1 MEQHKKSLE
10 NLDISGV
17 QNISKDISGAAL
29 GELSLKNLDKNLQI
43 LKEVGVAEICKAT
56 KIASKNIHSILEKR
70 YESLSRVHARGFIQ
84 ILEREYKIDLSA
96 WMKEFDKVCVFKEG
110 VSEEKNQ
117 ETDPEETAK
126 KPLKVELDY
135 SINQANTSLSKK
147 SSKWKPFVLVIGV
160 IVIVLAVVIIQNS
173 SSLKEEKERESAIK
187 SGTKKSS
194 FDDANLAEENKPEPT
209 PKLEEKPKE
218 QDKQEKPKE
227 QDKQE
232 KPKEQDK
239 QEKEAIKEYP
249 NTIYIIPKRDIW
261 VEVIDLNEKK
271 NSFQKVFKKSYS
283 LETKNHRLLLRFG
296 HGHLSLKNNHQEQN
310 YNDSKTRR
318 FLYEPAK
325 GLTLINEAQYKE
337 LQQ

>member
-10 NLDISGV
+10 NLDLSGV

-29 GELSLKNLDKNLQI
+29 EELSLKNLDKNLQI
-43 LKEVGVAEICKAT
+43 LKEVGVTEICRAT

-84 ILEREYKIDLSA
+84 ILEREYKMDLSA

-110 VSEEKNQ
+110 VSKEKNQ

-147 SSKWKPFVLVIGV
+147 SSKWKPFVLVLGV
-160 IVIVLAVVIIQNS
+160 VVIILVVVIIQNS
-173 SSLKEEKERESAIK
+173 SSLKEEREQESTIK
-187 SGTKKSS
+187 PDTKKNS
-194 FDDANLAEENKPEPT
+194 FNEVSPTEENKLEPT
-209 PKLEEKPKE
+209 PKLEAKHKE
-218 QDKQEKPKE
+218 QDKQG
-227 QDKQE
+227 
-232 KPKEQDK
+232 
-239 QEKEAIKEYP
+239 KEAIKEDP
-249 NTIYIIPKRDIW
+249 NTIYIIPKKDIW
-261 VEVIDLNEKK
+261 VEVIDLDEKK
-271 NSFQKVFKKSYS
+271 NSFQKVFKKNYS

-296 HGHLSLKNNHQEQN
+296 HGHLSLKNNHQEQD

-318 FLYEPAK
+318 FLYEPNK

>member
-29 GELSLKNLDKNLQI
+29 EELSLKNLDKNLQI

-84 ILEREYKIDLSA
+84 ILEREYKMDLSA
-96 WMKEFDKVCVFKEG
+96 WMKEFNKACVFKEG

-147 SSKWKPFVLVIGV
+147 SSKWKPFVLVLGV
-160 IVIVLAVVIIQNS
+160 VVIVLAVVIIQNS
-173 SSLKEEKERESAIK
+173 SSLKEERERESAIK
-187 SGTKKSS
+187 SGTKKNS
-194 FDDANLAEENKPEPT
+194 FNDANLIEENKPEPT

-218 QDKQEKPKE
+218 QDKQEK
-227 QDKQE
+227 
-232 KPKEQDK
+232 
-239 QEKEAIKEYP
+239 EAIKEDP

-261 VEVIDLNEKK
+261 VEVIDLDEKK

-310 YNDSKTRR
+310 YNDNKTRR

>member
-1 MEQHKKSLE
+1 MEQNKKSLE
-10 NLDISGV
+10 NLDLSDV

-29 GELSLKNLDKNLQI
+29 EELSLKNLDKNLQI

-96 WMKEFDKVCVFKEG
+96 WVKEFDKAYTFKEG
-110 VSEEKNQ
+110 VSEEQNQ
-117 ETDPEETAK
+117 ETSPEETAK

-147 SSKWKPFVLVIGV
+147 SSKWKPFVLVLGV
-160 IVIVLAVVIIQNS
+160 VVIILAVVIIQNS
-173 SSLKEEKERESAIK
+173 SSLKEERGQESAIK

-194 FDDANLAEENKPEPT
+194 FNKANPTEENKPELT
-209 PKLEEKPKE
+209 PKLEEKL
-218 QDKQEKPKE
+218 
-227 QDKQE
+227 
-232 KPKEQDK
+232 KEQDK
-239 QEKEAIKEYP
+239 QEKEAIKEDP

-261 VEVIDLNEKK
+261 VEVIDLDEKK
-271 NSFQKVFKKSYS
+271 NSFQKVFKKNYS

-296 HGHLSLKNNHQEQN
+296 HGHLSLKNNHQEQE
-310 YNDSKTRR
+310 YNDGKTKR
-318 FLYEPAK
+318 FLYEPNK

>member
-1 MEQHKKSLE
+1 MEQNKKSLE
-10 NLDISGV
+10 NLDLSDV

-29 GELSLKNLDKNLQI
+29 EELSLKNLDKNLQI

-96 WMKEFDKVCVFKEG
+96 WMKEFDKACAFKEG
-110 VSEEKNQ
+110 VSEEQNQ
-117 ETDPEETAK
+117 ETDPEEKTK
-126 KPLKVELDY
+126 NPLKVEIDY

-147 SSKWKPFVLVIGV
+147 SSKWKPFVLVLGV
-160 IVIVLAVVIIQNS
+160 VVIILAVVIIQNS
-173 SSLKEEKERESAIK
+173 SSLKEERGQESAIK

-194 FDDANLAEENKPEPT
+194 FNKANPTEENKLEPT

-218 QDKQEKPKE
+218 QDKQEK
-227 QDKQE
+227 
-232 KPKEQDK
+232 
-239 QEKEAIKEYP
+239 EAIKEDP
-249 NTIYIIPKRDIW
+249 NTIYIIPKKDVW
-261 VEVIDLNEKK
+261 VEVIDLDEKK
-271 NSFQKVFKKSYS
+271 NSFQKVFKKNYS

-296 HGHLSLKNNHQEQN
+296 HGHLSLKNNHQEQE
-310 YNDSKTRR
+310 YNDGKTKR
-318 FLYEPAK
+318 FLYEPNK

>member
-1 MEQHKKSLE
+1 MEQNKKSLE
-10 NLDISGV
+10 NLDLSGV

-29 GELSLKNLDKNLQI
+29 EELSLKNLDKNLQI
-43 LKEVGVAEICKAT
+43 LKEVGVTEICKAT

-218 QDKQEKPKE
+218 QDKQEK
-227 QDKQE
+227 
-232 KPKEQDK
+232 
-239 QEKEAIKEYP
+239 EAIKENP
-249 NTIYIIPKRDIW
+249 NTIYIIPKKDIW
-261 VEVIDLNEKK
+261 VEVIDLDEKK
-271 NSFQKVFKKSYS
+271 NSFQKVFKKNYF

-296 HGHLSLKNNHQEQN
+296 HGHLSLKSNHQKQD

-318 FLYEPAK
+318 FLYEPNK

>member
-17 QNISKDISGAAL
+17 QNISKDISGVAL
-29 GELSLKNLDKNLQI
+29 EELSLKNLDKNLQI
-43 LKEVGVAEICKAT
+43 LKEVGVTEICKAT

-218 QDKQEKPKE
+218 QDKQ
-227 QDKQE
+227 KQ
-232 KPKEQDK
+232 
-239 QEKEAIKEYP
+239 EAIKENP
-249 NTIYIIPKRDIW
+249 NTIYIIPKKDIW
-261 VEVIDLNEKK
+261 VEVIDLDEKK

>member
-29 GELSLKNLDKNLQI
+29 EELSLKNLDKNLQI
-43 LKEVGVAEICKAT
+43 LKEVGVTEICKAT

-84 ILEREYKIDLSA
+84 ILEREYKMDLSA

-110 VSEEKNQ
+110 VSEEQNQ
-117 ETDPEETAK
+117 ETNPEETAK

-147 SSKWKPFVLVIGV
+147 TSKWKPFVLVVGV

-173 SSLKEEKERESAIK
+173 SSLKEERERESAIK
-187 SGTKKSS
+187 SGTKKNS
-194 FDDANLAEENKPEPT
+194 FNDANLIEENKLEPT
-209 PKLEEKPKE
+209 PKLE
-218 QDKQEKPKE
+218 
-227 QDKQE
+227 E

-261 VEVIDLNEKK
+261 VEVIDLDEKK

>member
-1 MEQHKKSLE
+1 MEQNKKSLE
-10 NLDISGV
+10 NLDLSDV

-29 GELSLKNLDKNLQI
+29 EELSLKNLDKNLQI

-56 KIASKNIHSILEKR
+56 RIASKNIHSILEKR

-96 WMKEFDKVCVFKEG
+96 WMKEFDKACAFKEG
-110 VSEEKNQ
+110 VSEEQNQ
-117 ETDPEETAK
+117 ETSPEETAK

-147 SSKWKPFVLVIGV
+147 SSKWKPFVLVLGV
-160 IVIVLAVVIIQNS
+160 VVIILAVVIIQNS
-173 SSLKEEKERESAIK
+173 SSLKEERGQEGAIK
-187 SGTKKSS
+187 SGTKKNS
-194 FDDANLAEENKPEPT
+194 FNKVNPTEENKPEPT
-209 PKLEEKPKE
+209 PKPE
-218 QDKQEKPKE
+218 
-227 QDKQE
+227 E

-239 QEKEAIKEYP
+239 QEKEAIKEDP
-249 NTIYIIPKRDIW
+249 NTIYIIPKKDVW
-261 VEVIDLNEKK
+261 VEVVDLDEKK
-271 NSFQKVFKKSYS
+271 NSFQKVFKKNYS

-296 HGHLSLKNNHQEQN
+296 HGHLSLKNNHQEQE
-310 YNDSKTRR
+310 YNDGKTRR
-318 FLYEPAK
+318 FLYEPNK

>member
-10 NLDISGV
+10 NLDLSDV

-29 GELSLKNLDKNLQI
+29 EELSLKNLDKNLQI

-96 WMKEFDKVCVFKEG
+96 WMKEFDKVCVFKES

-147 SSKWKPFVLVIGV
+147 SSKWKPFVLVLGV

-173 SSLKEEKERESAIK
+173 SSLKEERGQESAIK
-187 SGTKKSS
+187 SGTKNS
-194 FDDANLAEENKPEPT
+194 FSNDANLAEENKPETT
-209 PKLEEKPKE
+209 PKLEEK
-218 QDKQEKPKE
+218 QT
-227 QDKQE
+227 
-232 KPKEQDK
+232 EQDK
-239 QEKEAIKEYP
+239 QEKEAIKEDP

-261 VEVIDLNEKK
+261 VEVIDLDEKK

-296 HGHLSLKNNHQEQN
+296 HGHLSLKNNHQEQE
-310 YNDSKTRR
+310 YNDGKTKR
-318 FLYEPAK
+318 FLYEPTK

>member
-1 MEQHKKSLE
+1 MEQNKKSLE
-10 NLDISGV
+10 NLDLSDV
-17 QNISKDISGAAL
+17 QNISKDISGVAL
-29 GELSLKNLDKNLQI
+29 EELSLKNLDKNLQI

-110 VSEEKNQ
+110 VGEEKNQ
-117 ETDPEETAK
+117 ETNPEETAK

-147 SSKWKPFVLVIGV
+147 SSKWKPFILVLGVVVIILV
-160 IVIVLAVVIIQNS
+160 VVIIQNS
-173 SSLKEEKERESAIK
+173 SSLKEERGQESAIK
-187 SGTKKSS
+187 SGTKKN
-194 FDDANLAEENKPEPT
+194 FFNKANPTEENKPELM
-209 PKLEEKPKE
+209 PKLEEKPT
-218 QDKQEKPKE
+218 
-227 QDKQE
+227 
-232 KPKEQDK
+232 EQDK
-239 QEKEAIKEYP
+239 QEKEAIKEDP
-249 NTIYIIPKRDIW
+249 NTIYIIPKKDIW
-261 VEVIDLNEKK
+261 VEVVDLDEKK
-271 NSFQKVFKKSYS
+271 NSFQKVFKKNYS

-296 HGHLSLKNNHQEQN
+296 HGHLSLKNNHQEQD

-318 FLYEPAK
+318 FLYEPNK

>member
-1 MEQHKKSLE
+1 MEQNKKSLE
-10 NLDISGV
+10 NLDLSDI

-29 GELSLKNLDKNLQI
+29 EELSLKNLDKNLQI
-43 LKEVGVAEICKAT
+43 LREIGVAEICKAT

-70 YESLSRVHARGFIQ
+70 YESLSKVHARGFIQ

-110 VSEEKNQ
+110 VGEEKNQ
-117 ETDPEETAK
+117 ETNPEETAK

-147 SSKWKPFVLVIGV
+147 SSKWKPFVLVLG
-160 IVIVLAVVIIQNS
+160 VVIIILVVVIVQNS
-173 SSLKEEKERESAIK
+173 SSLKEEREQESAIK

-194 FDDANLAEENKPEPT
+194 FNKANPTEENKSEPT
-209 PKLEEKPKE
+209 PKLEEKL
-218 QDKQEKPKE
+218 
-227 QDKQE
+227 
-232 KPKEQDK
+232 KEQDK
-239 QEKEAIKEYP
+239 QEKEAIKENP

-261 VEVIDLNEKK
+261 VEVIDLDEKK
-271 NSFQKVFKKSYS
+271 NSFQKVFKKNYS

-296 HGHLSLKNNHQEQN
+296 HGHLNLKNNHQEQE

-318 FLYEPAK
+318 FLYEPNK

>member
-10 NLDISGV
+10 NLDLSGV

-29 GELSLKNLDKNLQI
+29 EELSLKNLDKNLQI
-43 LKEVGVAEICKAT
+43 LKEVGATEICKAT

-84 ILEREYKIDLSA
+84 ILEREYKMDLSA

-147 SSKWKPFVLVIGV
+147 TSKWKPFVLVLGV
-160 IVIVLAVVIIQNS
+160 VVIVLAVVIIQNS
-173 SSLKEEKERESAIK
+173 SSLKEERERESAIK

-218 QDKQEKPKE
+218 QDKQEK
-227 QDKQE
+227 
-232 KPKEQDK
+232 
-239 QEKEAIKEYP
+239 EAIKEDP

-261 VEVIDLNEKK
+261 VEVVDLDEKK

>member
-1 MEQHKKSLE
+1 MEQNKKSLE
-10 NLDISGV
+10 NLDLSDV
-17 QNISKDISGAAL
+17 QNTSKDISGAAL
-29 GELSLKNLDKNLQI
+29 EELSLKNLDKNLQI

-56 KIASKNIHSILEKR
+56 RIASKNIHSILEKR

-117 ETDPEETAK
+117 ETSHEETAK

-147 SSKWKPFVLVIGV
+147 SSKWKPFVIVLGV
-160 IVIVLAVVIIQNS
+160 IVIILVVVIIQNS
-173 SSLKEEKERESAIK
+173 SSLKEERGQESAIK
-187 SGTKKSS
+187 SGTKNT
-194 FDDANLAEENKPEPT
+194 FNEANPTEENKPETT
-209 PKLEEKPKE
+209 PKLEEKHKE
-218 QDKQEKPKE
+218 QDKPEKK
-227 QDKQE
+227 
-232 KPKEQDK
+232 
-239 QEKEAIKEYP
+239 AIKENP
-249 NTIYIIPKRDIW
+249 NTIYIIPKKDVW
-261 VEVIDLNEKK
+261 VEVVDLDEKK
-271 NSFQKVFKKSYS
+271 NSFQKVFKKNYP

-296 HGHLSLKNNHQEQN
+296 HGHLSLKNNHQEQD

-318 FLYEPAK
+318 FLYEPNK

-337 LQQ
+337 FQQ

>member
-1 MEQHKKSLE
+1 MEQNKKSLE
-10 NLDISGV
+10 NLDLSDV
-17 QNISKDISGAAL
+17 QNISKDISGAEL
-29 GELSLKNLDKNLQI
+29 EELSLKNLDKNLQI
-43 LKEVGVAEICKAT
+43 LKEVGVVEICKAT

-70 YESLSRVHARGFIQ
+70 YEFLSRVHARGFIQ

-218 QDKQEKPKE
+218 QDKQEK
-227 QDKQE
+227 
-232 KPKEQDK
+232 
-239 QEKEAIKEYP
+239 EAIKENP
-249 NTIYIIPKRDIW
+249 NTIYIIPKKDIW
-261 VEVIDLNEKK
+261 VEVIDLDEKK
-271 NSFQKVFKKSYS
+271 NSFQKVFKKNYS

-296 HGHLSLKNNHQEQN
+296 HGHLSLKNNHQEQE

-318 FLYEPAK
+318 FLYEPNK

>member
-29 GELSLKNLDKNLQI
+29 EELSLKNLDKNLQI
-43 LKEVGVAEICKAT
+43 LKEVGVTEICKAT

-147 SSKWKPFVLVIGV
+147 SSKWKPFVLILGV

-187 SGTKKSS
+187 SGTKKNS
-194 FDDANLAEENKPEPT
+194 FNDANLAEENKLEPT
-209 PKLEEKPKE
+209 PKLE
-218 QDKQEKPKE
+218 
-227 QDKQE
+227 E

-261 VEVIDLNEKK
+261 VEVIDLDEKK

>member
-29 GELSLKNLDKNLQI
+29 EELSLKNLDKNLQI
-43 LKEVGVAEICKAT
+43 LKEVGVTEICKAT

-147 SSKWKPFVLVIGV
+147 SSKWKPFVLVLGV

-173 SSLKEEKERESAIK
+173 SSLKEERERESAIK

-218 QDKQEKPKE
+218 QDKQEK
-227 QDKQE
+227 
-232 KPKEQDK
+232 
-239 QEKEAIKEYP
+239 EAIKEDP

-261 VEVIDLNEKK
+261 VEVIDLDEKK
-271 NSFQKVFKKSYS
+271 NSFQKVFKKNYP

-296 HGHLSLKNNHQEQN
+296 HGHLSLKSNHQKQD

-318 FLYEPAK
+318 FLYEPNK
-325 GLTLINEAQYKE
+325 GLTLINEVQYKE

>member
-1 MEQHKKSLE
+1 MEQNKKSLE
-10 NLDISGV
+10 NLDLSDV

-29 GELSLKNLDKNLQI
+29 EELSLKNLDKNLQI

-96 WMKEFDKVCVFKEG
+96 WMKEFDKACAFKEG
-110 VSEEKNQ
+110 VSEEQNQ
-117 ETDPEETAK
+117 ETDPEEKTK
-126 KPLKVELDY
+126 NPLKVEIDY

-147 SSKWKPFVLVIGV
+147 SSKWKPFVLVLGV
-160 IVIVLAVVIIQNS
+160 VVIILAVVIIQNS
-173 SSLKEEKERESAIK
+173 SSLKEERGQESAIK

-194 FDDANLAEENKPEPT
+194 FNKVNPTEENKPEPT
-209 PKLEEKPKE
+209 PKLEEKPT
-218 QDKQEKPKE
+218 
-227 QDKQE
+227 
-232 KPKEQDK
+232 EQDK
-239 QEKEAIKEYP
+239 QEKEAIKEDP
-249 NTIYIIPKRDIW
+249 NTIYIIPKKDIW
-261 VEVIDLNEKK
+261 VEVIDLDEKK
-271 NSFQKVFKKSYS
+271 NSFQKVFKKNYS

-296 HGHLSLKNNHQEQN
+296 HGHLSLKNNHQEQE
-310 YNDSKTRR
+310 YNDGKTKR
-318 FLYEPAK
+318 FLYEPNK

>member
-1 MEQHKKSLE
+1 MEQNKKSLE
-10 NLDISGV
+10 NLDLSDV

-29 GELSLKNLDKNLQI
+29 EELSLKNLDKNLQI
-43 LKEVGVAEICKAT
+43 LKEVGAAEICKAT

-110 VSEEKNQ
+110 VGEEKNQ
-117 ETDPEETAK
+117 ETSPEETAK

-147 SSKWKPFVLVIGV
+147 SSKWKPFVIVLGV
-160 IVIVLAVVIIQNS
+160 IVIILVVVIIQNS
-173 SSLKEEKERESAIK
+173 SSLKEEREQESAIK
-187 SGTKKSS
+187 SGTKKNS
-194 FDDANLAEENKPEPT
+194 FNEANPTEENKPEPT

-218 QDKQEKPKE
+218 H
-227 QDKQE
+227 
-232 KPKEQDK
+232 DK
-239 QEKEAIKEYP
+239 QEKEAIKENP
-249 NTIYIIPKRDIW
+249 STIYIIPKKDVW
-261 VEVIDLNEKK
+261 VEVIDLDEKK
-271 NSFQKVFKKSYS
+271 NSFQKVFKKNYS

-296 HGHLSLKNNHQEQN
+296 HGHLSLKSNHQEQD

-318 FLYEPAK
+318 FLYEPNK
-325 GLTLINEAQYKE
+325 GLTLINEVQYKE

>member
-1 MEQHKKSLE
+1 MEQNKKSLE
-10 NLDISGV
+10 NLDLSDV

-29 GELSLKNLDKNLQI
+29 EELSLKNLDKNLQI

-173 SSLKEEKERESAIK
+173 SSLKEERGQENAIK
-187 SGTKKSS
+187 SGTKKNS
-194 FDDANLAEENKPEPT
+194 FNKANPIEENKPEPT
-209 PKLEEKPKE
+209 LKPEEKH
-218 QDKQEKPKE
+218 
-227 QDKQE
+227 
-232 KPKEQDK
+232 KEQDK
-239 QEKEAIKEYP
+239 QEKEAIKEDP

-261 VEVIDLNEKK
+261 VEVIDLDEKK
-271 NSFQKVFKKSYS
+271 NSFQKVFKKNYS

>member
-29 GELSLKNLDKNLQI
+29 EELSLKNLDKNLQI
-43 LKEVGVAEICKAT
+43 LKEVGVTEICKAT

-70 YESLSRVHARGFIQ
+70 YKSLSRVHARGFIQ

-96 WMKEFDKVCVFKEG
+96 WMKEFNKACAFKEG

-135 SINQANTSLSKK
+135 SINQTNTSLSKK

-218 QDKQEKPKE
+218 QDKQEK
-227 QDKQE
+227 
-232 KPKEQDK
+232 
-239 QEKEAIKEYP
+239 EAIKEDP

-261 VEVIDLNEKK
+261 VEVIDLDEKK

>member
-1 MEQHKKSLE
+1 MEQNKKSLE
-10 NLDISGV
+10 NLDLSDV

-29 GELSLKNLDKNLQI
+29 EELSLKNLDKNLQI

-70 YESLSRVHARGFIQ
+70 YESLSKVHARGFIQ

-96 WMKEFDKVCVFKEG
+96 WMKEFDKACTFKEG
-110 VSEEKNQ
+110 VSEEQNQ
-117 ETDPEETAK
+117 ETSPEETAK

-147 SSKWKPFVLVIGV
+147 SSKWKPFVLVLGV
-160 IVIVLAVVIIQNS
+160 VVIILAVVIIQNS
-173 SSLKEEKERESAIK
+173 SSLKEERGQESAIK
-187 SGTKKSS
+187 SGTKKS
-194 FDDANLAEENKPEPT
+194 FFNKANPTEENKPEPT
-209 PKLEEKPKE
+209 HKPE
-218 QDKQEKPKE
+218 
-227 QDKQE
+227 E

-239 QEKEAIKEYP
+239 QEKEAIKEDP
-249 NTIYIIPKRDIW
+249 NTIYIIPKKDIW
-261 VEVIDLNEKK
+261 VEVIDLDEKK
-271 NSFQKVFKKSYS
+271 NSFQKVFKKNYS

-296 HGHLSLKNNHQEQN
+296 HGHLILKNNHQEQD
-310 YNDSKTRR
+310 YNDGKTRR
-318 FLYEPAK
+318 FLYEPNK

>member
-10 NLDISGV
+10 NLDLSDV

-29 GELSLKNLDKNLQI
+29 EELSLKNLDKNLQI
-43 LKEVGVAEICKAT
+43 LREIGIQEIYKAT

-96 WMKEFDKVCVFKEG
+96 WMKEFDKACAFKEG
-110 VSEEKNQ
+110 VSEEQNQ
-117 ETDPEETAK
+117 ETDPEEKTK
-126 KPLKVELDY
+126 NPLKVEIDY
-135 SINQANTSLSKK
+135 SINQANIKLSKGL
-147 SSKWKPFVLVIGV
+147 SKWKPFVLVLGV
-160 IVIVLAVVIIQNS
+160 VVIVLAVVIIQNN
-173 SSLKEEKERESAIK
+173 SSLKEERGQESAIK
-187 SGTKKSS
+187 SGTKKNS
-194 FDDANLAEENKPEPT
+194 FNKANLAEENKLEPT
-209 PKLEEKPKE
+209 PKLEE
-218 QDKQEKPKE
+218 
-227 QDKQE
+227 KQE

-239 QEKEAIKEYP
+239 QEKEAIKEDP

-261 VEVIDLNEKK
+261 VEVIDLDEKK
-271 NSFQKVFKKSYS
+271 NSFQKVFKKNYS

-296 HGHLSLKNNHQEQN
+296 HGHLSLKNNHQEQE
-310 YNDSKTRR
+310 YNDGKTKR
-318 FLYEPAK
+318 FLYEPTK

>member
-1 MEQHKKSLE
+1 MEQNKKSLE
-10 NLDISGV
+10 NLDLSDV
-17 QNISKDISGAAL
+17 QNVSKDISGAAL
-29 GELSLKNLDKNLQI
+29 EELSLKNLDKNLQI

-96 WMKEFDKVCVFKEG
+96 WVKEFDKACTFKEG
-110 VSEEKNQ
+110 VSEEQNQ
-117 ETDPEETAK
+117 ETDPEEKTK
-126 KPLKVELDY
+126 NPLKVEIDY

-147 SSKWKPFVLVIGV
+147 SSKWKPFVLVLGV
-160 IVIVLAVVIIQNS
+160 VVIILAVVIIQNS
-173 SSLKEEKERESAIK
+173 SSLKEERGQESAIK

-194 FDDANLAEENKPEPT
+194 FNKVNPTEENKPEPT

-218 QDKQEKPKE
+218 QDKQEK
-227 QDKQE
+227 
-232 KPKEQDK
+232 
-239 QEKEAIKEYP
+239 EAIKEDP
-249 NTIYIIPKRDIW
+249 NTIYIIPKKDIW
-261 VEVIDLNEKK
+261 VEVVDLDEKK
-271 NSFQKVFKKSYS
+271 NSFQKVFKKNYS

-296 HGHLSLKNNHQEQN
+296 HGHLSLKNNHQEQE
-310 YNDSKTRR
+310 YNDGKTKR
-318 FLYEPAK
+318 FLYEPNK

>member
-1 MEQHKKSLE
+1 MEQNKKSLE
-10 NLDISGV
+10 NLDISDV

-29 GELSLKNLDKNLQI
+29 EELSLKNLDKNLQI
-43 LKEVGVAEICKAT
+43 LREVGVAEICKAT

-110 VSEEKNQ
+110 VGEEKNQ
-117 ETDPEETAK
+117 ETNPEETAK

-147 SSKWKPFVLVIGV
+147 SSKWKPFVLVLGV
-160 IVIVLAVVIIQNS
+160 VVIILVVVIIQNS
-173 SSLKEEKERESAIK
+173 SSLKEEREQESAIK
-187 SGTKKSS
+187 SGTKKNS
-194 FDDANLAEENKPEPT
+194 FNEANPTEENKLEPT

-218 QDKQEKPKE
+218 QDKQG
-227 QDKQE
+227 
-232 KPKEQDK
+232 
-239 QEKEAIKEYP
+239 KEAIKENP
-249 NTIYIIPKRDIW
+249 NTIYIIPKRDVW
-261 VEVIDLNEKK
+261 VEVIDLDEKK
-271 NSFQKVFKKSYS
+271 NSFQKVFKKNYS

-296 HGHLSLKNNHQEQN
+296 HGHLSLKNNHQEQD

-318 FLYEPAK
+318 FLYEPNK

>member
-29 GELSLKNLDKNLQI
+29 EELSLKNLDKNLQI
-43 LKEVGVAEICKAT
+43 LKEIGVAEICKAT

-187 SGTKKSS
+187 SGTKNT
-194 FDDANLAEENKPEPT
+194 FNEANPTEENKPETT
-209 PKLEEKPKE
+209 PKLEEKQTE
-218 QDKQEKPKE
+218 QDKQ
-227 QDKQE
+227 KQ
-232 KPKEQDK
+232 
-239 QEKEAIKEYP
+239 EAIKEYP

-261 VEVIDLNEKK
+261 VEVIDLDEKK

-325 GLTLINEAQYKE
+325 GLMLINEAQYKE

>member
-1 MEQHKKSLE
+1 MEQNKKSLE
-10 NLDISGV
+10 NLDLSDV

-29 GELSLKNLDKNLQI
+29 EELSLKNLDKNLQI

-96 WMKEFDKVCVFKEG
+96 WMKEFDKACAFKEG
-110 VSEEKNQ
+110 VSEEQNQ
-117 ETDPEETAK
+117 ETDPEEKTK
-126 KPLKVELDY
+126 NPLKVEIDY

-147 SSKWKPFVLVIGV
+147 SSKWKPFVVVLGV
-160 IVIVLAVVIIQNS
+160 VVIVLAVVIIQNS
-173 SSLKEEKERESAIK
+173 SSLKEERGQESAIK

-194 FDDANLAEENKPEPT
+194 FNKANPTEENKLEPT

-218 QDKQEKPKE
+218 QDR
-227 QDKQE
+227 
-232 KPKEQDK
+232 
-239 QEKEAIKEYP
+239 QEKEAIKEDP
-249 NTIYIIPKRDIW
+249 NTIYIIPKKDIW
-261 VEVIDLNEKK
+261 VEVIDLDEKK
-271 NSFQKVFKKSYS
+271 NSFQKVFKKNYS

-296 HGHLSLKNNHQEQN
+296 HGHLSLKNNHQEQE
-310 YNDSKTRR
+310 YNDGKTRR
-318 FLYEPAK
+318 FLYEPNK

>member
-10 NLDISGV
+10 NLDISDV

-29 GELSLKNLDKNLQI
+29 EELSLKNLDKNLQI
-43 LKEVGVAEICKAT
+43 LREIGVAEIYKAT
-56 KIASKNIHSILEKR
+56 KIASKNINYILEKR

-96 WMKEFDKVCVFKEG
+96 WMKEFDKAYAFKEG
-110 VSEEKNQ
+110 VGEEQNQ
-117 ETDPEETAK
+117 ETNPEETAK

-147 SSKWKPFVLVIGV
+147 SSKWKPFVIVLGV
-160 IVIVLAVVIIQNS
+160 IVIILVVVIIQNS
-173 SSLKEEKERESAIK
+173 SSLKEERGQESAIK

-194 FDDANLAEENKPEPT
+194 FNKANPTEENKPEPM

-218 QDKQEKPKE
+218 QNKR
-227 QDKQE
+227 
-232 KPKEQDK
+232 
-239 QEKEAIKEYP
+239 EKEAIKENP
-249 NTIYIIPKRDIW
+249 NTIYIIPKKDIW
-261 VEVIDLNEKK
+261 VEMIDLDEKK
-271 NSFQKVFKKSYS
+271 NSFQKVFKKNYS

-296 HGHLSLKNNHQEQN
+296 HGHFSLKNNHQEQE

-318 FLYEPAK
+318 FLYEPNK

-337 LQQ
+337 LQR

>member
-10 NLDISGV
+10 NLDLSGV

-29 GELSLKNLDKNLQI
+29 EELSLKNLDKNLQI
-43 LKEVGVAEICKAT
+43 LKEVGVIEICKAT

-96 WMKEFDKVCVFKEG
+96 WIKEFDKVCVFKEG

-160 IVIVLAVVIIQNS
+160 VVIVLAVVIVQNS

-218 QDKQEKPKE
+218 QDKQEK
-227 QDKQE
+227 
-232 KPKEQDK
+232 
-239 QEKEAIKEYP
+239 EAIKENP
-249 NTIYIIPKRDIW
+249 NTIYIIPKKDIW
-261 VEVIDLNEKK
+261 VEVIDLDEKK
-271 NSFQKVFKKSYS
+271 NSFQKVFKKNYS

>member
-1 MEQHKKSLE
+1 MEQNKKSLE
-10 NLDISGV
+10 NLDLSDV

-29 GELSLKNLDKNLQI
+29 EELSLKNLDKNLQI

-70 YESLSRVHARGFIQ
+70 YESLSKVHARGFIQ

-110 VSEEKNQ
+110 VGEEQKQ
-117 ETDPEETAK
+117 ETSPEETAK

-147 SSKWKPFVLVIGV
+147 SSKWKPFVIVLGV
-160 IVIVLAVVIIQNS
+160 IVIILVVVIIQNS
-173 SSLKEEKERESAIK
+173 SSLKEEREQESAIK
-187 SGTKKSS
+187 SGTKKNS
-194 FDDANLAEENKPEPT
+194 FNEANPTEENKPEPT

-218 QDKQEKPKE
+218 HDKQG
-227 QDKQE
+227 
-232 KPKEQDK
+232 
-239 QEKEAIKEYP
+239 KEAIKENP

-261 VEVIDLNEKK
+261 VEVIDLDEKK
-271 NSFQKVFKKSYS
+271 NSFQKVFKKNYS

-296 HGHLSLKNNHQEQN
+296 HGHLSLKSNYQEQD

-318 FLYEPAK
+318 FLYEPNK